1 MKNGI
6 IVFCAVCMAAGL
18 AAVWYAVFLIRRSNR
33 RMEQM
38 IEEAMEGN
46 FRETHFDEDIHS
58 ATEARLAQFLAA
70 NRTVLAK
77 TEKQQKQLSEL
88 LSDISHQIRTP
99 LTNIRLY
106 TQLLTEEELPGQAGK
121 LTEEL
126 DRQTAKLQELM
137 ETLIQTSRLETGLL
151 AMHTKIGDLSEVA
164 EHAAAQYREKALEK
178 QISIALKL
186 QPSKVVMD
194 AKWTEEALCN
204 LVDNAIK
211 YTQTGGCIVLE
222 SRDYE
227 FFGSVC
233 VSDNGPGIAEEEQ
246 TKIWGRFYR
255 SPEAVTQEGVGI
267 GLYLTRQIL
276 SEQSGYIR
284 VKSKKGEGSS
294 FQVYLPKVEI

>member
-1 MKNGI
+1 
-6 IVFCAVCMAAGL
+6 
-18 AAVWYAVFLIRRSNR
+18 
-33 RMEQM
+33 M

-46 FRETHFDEDIHS
+46 FREMHFDEDIHS

-164 EHAAAQYREKALEK
+164 ERAAAQYREKALEK
-178 QISIALKL
+178 QISIVLKL

-246 TKIWGRFYR
+246 TQIWGRFYR
-255 SPEAVTQEGVGI
+255 SPEAGTQEGVGI